1 MTSNGL
7 AIYLDP
13 SADCISH
20 LVFRPPSGLHGNSS
34 LTAIPVALPSAV
46 SQQDSQSSAAQ
57 LQSSDSLEA
66 EVAELAGASI
76 EDSFEMN
83 NVESSQQMTPR
94 GGIDIEDNS
103 SHRHLSSEWEN
114 AATEGEF

>member
-1 MTSNGL
+1 M
-7 AIYLDP
+7 DP

-20 LVFRPPSGLHGNSS
+20 LASSGLHGHSS
-34 LTAIPVALPSAV
+34 SAIPVAVPSAV

-57 LQSSDSLEA
+57 LPSSGSSEA

-76 EDSFEMN
+76 EDSFEMT
-83 NVESSQQMTPR
+83 NVEGSQQMTPI

-103 SHRHLSSEWEN
+103 SRRHLSNEWEN
-114 AATEGEF
+114 VTTGGEF

>member
-1 MTSNGL
+1 MTSKGL

-20 LVFRPPSGLHGNSS
+20 FAFLSCSGLHGNSS
-34 LTAIPVALPSAV
+34 SAIPVALPSAV
-46 SQQDSQSSAAQ
+46 SEQESQSSAAQ

-103 SHRHLSSEWEN
+103 SRRHLSSEWEN
-114 AATEGEF
+114 VATEGEF

>member
-1 MTSNGL
+1 MTSKGL

-20 LVFRPPSGLHGNSS
+20 LVFRSPSGLHGNSS
-34 LTAIPVALPSAV
+34 SAIPVAVPSV
-46 SQQDSQSSAAQ
+46 VTQQDSQSSPAQ

-103 SHRHLSSEWEN
+103 SHRHLSNEWEN